1 MANSSNPSQ
10 HNPPVPSISMSTQ
23 PKDTSALVC
32 FHCGQ
37 PGHAHPEC
45 LKCFDV
51 RYMDLKERQGF
62 AQEEFVALDVREM
75 MKLDEEAQE
84 EVKEDF
90 GPDNE

>member
-1 MANSSNPSQ
+1 M
-10 HNPPVPSISMSTQ
+10 
-23 PKDTSALVC
+23 C

-45 LKCFDV
+45 PKHFDV
-51 RYMDLKERQGF
+51 QYMDLKERQGF
-62 AQEEFVALDVREM
+62 AQEEFVVLDVRDM
-75 MKLDEEAQE
+75 MEQGEEAQE